1 MKKLIPVLT
10 TVILLLILW
19 GCQNPGLQTVEVTLD
34 LNGGHMGVDYLST
47 QEPDSTMMIQSK
59 NDVGGDTLSLFDRD
73 NTKLRWFY
81 KLFIVFNEPTQLYEV
96 VYKDPMTA
104 AVENLTLPHYDYI
117 IGAHQQLSN
126 PEILNQIMAYTQDIN
141 TKLFVDFGVDPNTF
155 TTGELEVKFYTEAEI
170 YQNPVLS
177 LKEPTKLPVPIKE
190 GFRFLGWLYQGKTY
204 FNYPSYTTKDGLKH
218 ITFIAQ
224 WGSKT
229 MTELETY
236 LDSILPEMTEESV
249 GLPLVFSGF
258 NLEWSSSHPEVISN
272 SGLYK
277 RPYHT
282 TTVILTA
289 NITGEVEDTLTF
301 EVVVPGYKSLEG
313 PIASSYI
320 YRGYN
325 TVNDAFFETLDIIN
339 TAFITADG
347 QGNLYG
353 ETYLSNVQT
362 YILPKAKIY
371 GNWVIMSVAPESSWS
386 TIAASPTLVNTF
398 ADNIVS
404 MINQYGFDGVDIDWE
419 TPTDAEKTRFT
430 ALMKIVYEKVKANN
444 PNHLVTT
451 AITGGIWQPPRY
463 DLNNSK
469 VYLDYINLMTY
480 GMSNG
485 NGQYQNAL
493 YRATT
498 YHNTTLLAG
507 RSLSTASIDETVKNF
522 KSSYNIDYQK
532 IIVGV
537 AFYGIKQ
544 TRTYD
549 ANTQTFGS
557 WVNAGSVYYNNIVL
571 SYLNNNDYIKAYD
584 TRAGVPY
591 ILKTDGTEFISYD
604 NPRSIQE
611 KSDYVIREGL
621 GGIMFW
627 EYGTDTSG
635 ELLIAIKDGLNK

>member
-1 MKKLIPVLT
+1 MKKTIPTIFISIFMFMLMA
-10 TVILLLILW
+10 
-19 GCQNPGLQTVEVTLD
+19 CQKPTLQPVEVTLD
-34 LNGGHMGVDYLST
+34 LNGGHMDASYLST
-47 QEPDSTMMIQSK
+47 IEPNSALTIMSK
-59 NDVGGDTLSLFDRD
+59 NDTSGSSLSLMDHTQ
-73 NTKLRWFY
+73 TKLRWFY
-81 KLFIVFNEPTQLYEV
+81 KLFIAYNQAVGLYEV
-96 VYKDPMTA
+96 VYVDPMTA
-104 AVENLTLPHYDYI
+104 AVENLTLPEYDYI
-117 IGAHQQLSN
+117 IGAHQQLPDTES
-126 PEILNQIMAYTQDIN
+126 LNQIIEYTNEPNQKMFVQFETDVIAYTE
-141 TKLFVDFGVDPNTF
+141 
-155 TTGELEVKFYTEAEI
+155 GELKVSFYGEAEL
-170 YQNPVLS
+170 YQNPQLT
-177 LKEPTKLPVPIKE
+177 LLEPTRLPTPVKE
-190 GFRFLGWLYQGKTY
+190 GFRFLGWEYQGQTVLSYPGYMTNDHIQSMTY
-204 FNYPSYTTKDGLKH
+204 VAK
-218 ITFIAQ
+218 

-229 MTELETY
+229 MNELQTY
-236 LDSILPEMTEESV
+236 LEDLLPDLTEESV
-249 GLPLVFSGF
+249 GLPLVFSGYF
-258 NLEWSSSHPEVISN
+258 MEWTSNHPEVISN

-277 RPYHT
+277 RPYQT
-282 TTVILTA
+282 TTVTLTA
-289 NITGEVEDTLTF
+289 NITGEITDTLSF
-301 EVVVPGYKSLEG
+301 DIVVPGYKSLEG

-325 TVNDAFFETLDIIN
+325 TVNDDFFETLDIIN
-339 TAFITADG
+339 TAFITADATG
-347 QGNLYG
+347 ALYG
-353 ETYLSNVQT
+353 ETYLSNIQT
-362 YILPKAKIY
+362 YIMPKAKVY

-386 TIAASPTLVNTF
+386 TIAASQNLVNTF

-419 TPTDAEKTRFT
+419 TPTDSEKTRYT
-430 ALMKIVYEKVKANN
+430 ALIKVVYEKVKANN

-463 DLNNSK
+463 DLNYSK

-480 GMSNG
+480 GMSNA

-522 KSSYNIDYQK
+522 KSTYGISYDK

-544 TRTYD
+544 TRTYN
-549 ANTQTFGS
+549 ASTQTFGS
-557 WVNAGSVYYNNIVL
+557 WINAGSVYYNNIL
-571 SYLNNNDYIKAYD
+571 LNYLNNDDYIKAYD

-611 KSDYVIREGL
+611 KSDYVIEEGL

-635 ELLIAIKDGLNK
+635 QLLIALKDGLNK